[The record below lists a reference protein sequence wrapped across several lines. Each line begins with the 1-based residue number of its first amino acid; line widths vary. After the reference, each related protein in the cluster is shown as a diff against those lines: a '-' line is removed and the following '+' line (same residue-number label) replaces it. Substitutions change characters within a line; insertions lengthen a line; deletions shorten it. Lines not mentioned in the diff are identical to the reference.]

1 MKKISTILLLAIAF
15 FSCAEEKTKS
25 EATPILP
32 ESYIQILGVAQDAGF
47 PQINCQKDC
56 CKNLWSD
63 KSLRKMVSSIGVIDQ
78 KSNQCFLFDATPDI
92 KDQLNILQKNKYDLA
107 GVFLTHAHMG
117 HYTGLIH
124 LGREAMGAKKV
135 PVFAMPKMQAML
147 EENAPWSQLVK
158 LENIKIQPLRNDSM
172 IVLESIKVVPL
183 QVPHR
188 DEFSETVGFKIF
200 GKNKTALFIPDI
212 NKWGK
217 WERSILDEIKT
228 VDYAFLDGTFYQ
240 NGEIPGRDMSLIPH
254 PFMEE
259 SMAHF
264 DALSKEEKSKVYFI
278 HFNHTNPVLQKESKA
293 REEVKKRGF
302 QIAREG
308 QFFEL

>member
-1 MKKISTILLLAIAF
+1 MKKISSFLFFAILFL
-15 FSCAEEKTKS
+15 SCAEEKKKS
-25 EATPILP
+25 EPAPVLP
-32 ESYIQILGVAQDAGF
+32 ETYIQILGVAQDAGF

-78 KSNQCFLFDATPDI
+78 KSNECFLFDATPDI
-92 KDQLNILQKNKYDLA
+92 KDQLNILQKDQYDLA

-117 HYTGLIH
+117 HYTGLMH

-135 PVFAMPKMQAML
+135 PVFAMPKMQEML
-147 EENAPWSQLVK
+147 EQNAPWSQLVK

-172 IVLESIKVVPL
+172 IVLKNIKVTPM

-212 NKWGK
+212 NKWRI
-217 WERSILDEIKT
+217 WENSILDEIKS

-259 SMAHF
+259 SMALF
-264 DALSKEEKSKVYFI
+264 DTIPEEEKSKVFFI

-293 REEVKKRGF
+293 REEVEKRGF
-302 QIAREG
+302 QVAEEG
-308 QFFEL
+308 QIFEL

>member
-1 MKKISTILLLAIAF
+1 MKKILTILFFAITF
-15 FSCAEEKTKS
+15 LSCAEENAKS
-25 EATPILP
+25 EIAPVLP
-32 ESYIQILGVAQDAGF
+32 ETYLQILGTAQDAGF

-56 CKNLWSD
+56 CKNLWND
-63 KSLRKMVSSIGVIDQ
+63 KSLRKMVSSIGVVDQ
-78 KSNQCFLFDATPDI
+78 KLNQCFLFDATPDI
-92 KDQLNILQKNKYDLA
+92 KDQMNILQKNQYDLA

-117 HYTGLIH
+117 HYTGLMH

-172 IVLESIKVVPL
+172 NILKNIKVTPL
-183 QVPHR
+183 LVPHR

-217 WERSILDEIKT
+217 WERSILAEIKS

-259 SMAHF
+259 SMSLF
-264 DALSKEEKSKVYFI
+264 DSLSEEEKSKVYFI
-278 HFNHTNPVLQKESKA
+278 HFNHTNPVLQKESDA
-293 REEVKKRGF
+293 RIEVEKRGF
-302 QIAREG
+302 HIAEEG
-308 QFFEL
+308 QIFEL

>member
-1 MKKISTILLLAIAF
+1 MKKISTILFFAIAF
-15 FSCAEEKTKS
+15 FSCTEEKTKD
-25 EATPILP
+25 AAVPILP
-32 ESYIQILGVAQDAGF
+32 ETYLQILGTAQDAGF
-47 PQINCQKDC
+47 PQINCQKYC
-56 CKNLWSD
+56 CKDLWSD
-63 KSLRKMVSSIGVIDQ
+63 KSLRKMVSSIGVVDQ

-92 KDQLNILQKNKYDLA
+92 KDQLNILQKNQYDLA

-117 HYTGLIH
+117 HYTGLMH
-124 LGREAMGAKKV
+124 FGREAMGAKKV
-135 PVFAMPKMQAML
+135 PVFAMPKMQTML
-147 EENAPWSQLVK
+147 EENVPWSQLIK

-172 IVLESIKVVPL
+172 TVLENIKVTPL

-212 NKWGK
+212 DK
-217 WERSILDEIKT
+217 WEKWKRSILDEIKT

-259 SMAHF
+259 SMLIF
-264 DALSKEEKSKVYFI
+264 DSLSEEEKSKIYFI
-278 HFNHTNPVLQKESKA
+278 HFNHTNPVLQKESAA
-293 REEVKKRGF
+293 RNEVEKRGF
-302 QIAREG
+302 HVAREG
-308 QFFEL
+308 QIFEL

>member
-1 MKKISTILLLAIAF
+1 MKKILTILFFAIVLI
-15 FSCAEEKTKS
+15 SCAEEKTKNV
-25 EATPILP
+25 APPNLP
-32 ESYIQILGVAQDAGF
+32 ETYLQILGVAQDAGF
-47 PQINCQKDC
+47 PQINCQKAC
-56 CKNLWSD
+56 CKDLWTD
-63 KSLRKMVSSIGVIDQ
+63 KSLRKMVSCIGVVDQ
-78 KSNQCFLFDATPDI
+78 KSNECFLFDATPDI
-92 KDQLNILQKNKYDLA
+92 KDQLNILQKNQYDLA

-117 HYTGLIH
+117 HYTGLMH

-135 PVFAMPKMQAML
+135 PVFAMPKMQTML

-158 LENIKIQPLRNDSM
+158 LENIKIQALQNDSM
-172 IVLESIKVVPL
+172 TILKNIKVTPL

-212 NKWGK
+212 DKWGK
-217 WERSILDEIKT
+217 WKTNILAEIKA

-259 SMAHF
+259 SMLIF
-264 DALSKEEKSKVYFI
+264 DSLSAEEKAKIYFI
-278 HFNHTNPVLQKESKA
+278 HFNHTNPVLQKESEA
-293 REEVKKRGF
+293 RTEVEKRGYHV
-302 QIAREG
+302 AREG
-308 QFFEL
+308 QVFDL